1 MAIKEENGRF
11 YVYNTA
17 KTEKLTPLK
26 GYATREEAKRREQQI
41 EGFMHGDDAKEE
53 KFAKVM
59 REFENGTLK
68 SSSGEL
74 VTSRKQAQAIAASEA
89 GLNDGK

>member
-1 MAIKEENGRF
+1 MSIKEEDGRF

-17 KTEKLTPLK
+17 GTKKLTPLH
-26 GYATREEAKRREQQI
+26 GYATREEAKKREQAI
-41 EGFMHGDDAKEE
+41 EGFMHGDDAKQE

-59 REFENGTLK
+59 REFEAGTLK

-74 VTSRKQAQAIAASEA
+74 ATSRKQAQAIAASEA
-89 GLNDGK
+89 GLNND

>member
-1 MAIKEENGRF
+1 MVMTK
-11 YVYNTA
+11 
-17 KTEKLTPLK
+17 
-26 GYATREEAKRREQQI
+26 Q
-41 EGFMHGDDAKEE
+41 E

-59 REFENGTLK
+59 REFEAGTLK

-89 GLNDGK
+89 GLNND